1 MFKIIYNIVIYFTLI
16 FSLYYVILATF
27 AFRKKKSNN
36 IKGKINHFAILIAA
50 RNEEKVIAELIKSLK
65 NQNYDE
71 DSFKIYVIINNCT
84 DNTLNVARENGAEII
99 NCEQNINCKG
109 EALRY
114 AFEYLKG
121 DRSIDAYLIFDAD
134 NVVHPDFLT
143 HMNASLNNGFK
154 VAQGMRET
162 KNLGKSWISSSY
174 AIYYYLQN
182 FFISK
187 ARKNVGLSTT
197 INGTGFM
204 VKKELLD
211 TMGFN
216 TKTLTEDIE
225 FSALCI
231 LNKIKI
237 DFVEEAITY
246 DEQPISFRVSWNQRM
261 RWTKGTLQCLKL
273 YAFKLIKNFFKTF
286 IISNID
292 VLFLYM
298 APLLQIISF
307 AVILIDIVIQLV
319 NLEFLQFINIYF
331 YKNAASM
338 LISYL
343 IVIISSTFVVL
354 YNKHKIKEALSGIV
368 LFVVFI
374 FSWLPINIVCIFK
387 RKVVWKSIK
396 HDSTI
401 SIKEL
406 MKK

>member
-286 IISNID
+286 SISNID

-298 APLLQIISF
+298 APPLQIISS

>member
-286 IISNID
+286 SISNID